1 MKEAVT
7 PPEGVQ
13 TPIAVINSL
22 NASYSKKYRIQ
33 TKTDDVACPKA
44 GNVMPADQRTP
55 RELSVARTSWSCAY
69 DVRVHSSPA
78 SSRKLRR
85 AHWKSLQQYSPSRLS
100 PIASFI
106 LIYLRILYSPNILR
120 LSL

>member
-33 TKTDDVACPKA
+33 TKTDDVACPKPEMSCLLI
-44 GNVMPADQRTP
+44 NVRQENLA
-55 RELSVARTSWSCAY
+55 
-69 DVRVHSSPA
+69 
-78 SSRKLRR
+78 
-85 AHWKSLQQYSPSRLS
+85 
-100 PIASFI
+100 
-106 LIYLRILYSPNILR
+106 
-120 LSL
+120 